1 MDNSVDAK
9 IVKNWISDEDEIAFI
24 DVREI
29 SQHTEGHPFFS
40 VSIPFSV
47 FEMNIE
53 QFLPNKKVRVVLFD
67 NNNGISELAY
77 KHAKAL
83 GYIKIFILKGGVKG
97 WLEANFKLFDGINV
111 PSKSF
116 GELVE
121 HKFHTPSI
129 TAAELSKK
137 QKEKKNII
145 ILDGRPFEE
154 YNKMSIPGS
163 ICCPNAEIP
172 YKISSIVKNSKTDI
186 IVNCAGRTRSIIGA
200 QTLINF
206 GIKNKVYALE
216 NGTQG
221 WFLSNLNL
229 ENNKTN
235 YLKIEP
241 KKNEIEKLKNK
252 ITNLLN
258 KNHIQV
264 INLSKVQD
272 LIEDETRSTYIF
284 NVKTNLS
291 SNISIH
297 GIRNVPGGQLV
308 QATDN
313 YVGVLKS
320 RIILFDEGDL
330 VRAGTTALWLKKM
343 NFECYV
349 FKGIETEIKNLN
361 IKYYTKFKVTS
372 LNYISLND
380 LKKPNKCVIF
390 DIRKSIDY
398 CKTRLKNSI
407 WLNRSN
413 LKQNLPNFMKN
424 IVIVFDNISIV
435 SLIVSDL
442 KEIYPEIQVEVYQWN
457 DEEVFKF
464 PEYLEQN
471 LIKLDKKFI
480 DFNFHTYMRHMG
492 NKIHAKQYLKWETDL
507 LDKMDKQEINFF
519 KIGNVNV
526 EN

>member
-1 MDNSVDAK
+1 MNNSVDAK
-9 IVKNWISDEDEIAFI
+9 TVKNWISDEDEIAFI

-111 PSKSF
+111 LSKSF

-172 YKISSIVKNSKTDI
+172 FKISSIIKSSKTDI
-186 IVNCAGRTRSIIGA
+186 IINCAGRTRSIIGA

-221 WFLSNLNL
+221 WVLSNLKL
-229 ENNKTN
+229 DNNKTN
-235 YLKIEP
+235 FLDITP
-241 KKNEIEKLKNK
+241 KENEKEKLKSE
-252 ITNLLN
+252 ISNLLD
-258 KNHIQV
+258 KNHIKV
-264 INLSKVQD
+264 IDLPKVQD
-272 LIEDETRSTYIF
+272 LIKDETRSTYIF

-291 SNISIH
+291 PEKSVP

-320 RIILFDEGDL
+320 RIILFDAGDL

-349 FKGIETEIKNLN
+349 FKGIETEINTLN
-361 IKYYTKFKVTS
+361 IKNYIKFKNISVTH
-372 LNYISLND
+372 ISLND
-380 LKKPNKCVIF
+380 IKSSDTCIIF

-398 CKTRLKNSI
+398 CKSRLKNSI

-413 LKQNLPNFMKN
+413 LKQNISNFMKN
-424 IVIVFDNISIV
+424 IVIVFDNISIA
-435 SLIVSDL
+435 SLIVRDL
-442 KEIYPEIQVEVYQWN
+442 KEIYPEIQVKVYLWN

-471 LIKLDKKFI
+471 LHKLDKKFI

-492 NKIHAKQYLKWETDL
+492 NKTHAKEYLKWETDL
-507 LDKMDKQEINFF
+507 LEEMDKEEINFF